1 MPVNINKLKSRQKFK
16 HFVYTFMNSY
26 GTETAAD
33 KTMRSEFVP
42 KNLKL
47 KLMEELNKSD
57 NDRNRIEDISDMGL
71 YIHSS
76 CSELGY
82 YHSITS
88 SAIKWAIAMYVD
100 SNEIKRIFDVIIA
113 DVGKI
118 TDSDIKFILSKYKY
132 DQELKASG
140 FEPTESVDSIMSI
153 FREKEYDPTKTMLN
167 YYGSSIWFRIMRV
180 TMKNSINMFNGTY
193 GNLFETRED
202 NNSNDTENS
211 TSDNNNGS
219 TSNKDSDLYKEFIN
233 KKDSFLRMSE
243 ENNRH
248 KLNKIISETNVEE
261 DGDSDDND
269 NDNGDGDDD
278 DNDNNNY
285 SNNNVDQT
293 INYENNNYNVN
304 ENSNID
310 NIEIIENVKND
321 FKTNYQQDFNYNVDT
336 NDYDDSNYYAS
347 GSGNVNINANK
358 TKVNRKLIFDNNGD
372 NIGDFEIIKKDI
384 EKNRINI
391 EKIKNK
397 YEWPA
402 EFNVSKES
410 SIVGDDG
417 NDKLIIV
424 NNGTGNKTPINNG
437 NTAFDIYDVEENID
451 EKNYIEYNGNEKDS
465 FITTTD
471 DEEGDDYGDDDDED
485 GNVDKVYGKDGEIN
499 IDEEINN
506 EITNYENLNNESDLI
521 VESVDKN
528 KDVYDTLNN
537 NLPNFKEEEENE
549 KNLVKYKS
557 LTNLPKIIVNNNN
570 NNDEDKD
577 ENFLKYI
584 ESHIDSMP
592 LLNKNVLKNDN
603 KGDDDFLSY
612 IEKRIDMSIG
622 LLHSKDSLFVN
633 VPQLSNINKTKPG
646 CVLKEIL
653 SDDEDVTNL
662 NIIKEKYDK
671 TCVKDD
677 NLNNSNNVDLEIN
690 ENDVEIKLKD
700 VNNLKEEI
708 KEKDCNVVQMSS
720 NVVDLNETDVN
731 NYFKNLEKYDKSEDS
746 LICDKEIED
755 IFAGC
760 FDETSSST
768 TSSSVEI
775 VDTT

>member
-1 MPVNINKLKSRQKFK
+1 MPVNINKLKSRQKIK

-202 NNSNDTENS
+202 NNSNDMENS
-211 TSDNNNGS
+211 TGDNNNGS
-219 TSNKDSDLYKEFIN
+219 TTNKDADLYREFIN

-261 DGDSDDND
+261 DGDSDDDDDDNNGND
-269 NDNGDGDDD
+269 DDDD
-278 DNDNNNY
+278 DNDKNIY

-293 INYENNNYNVN
+293 FNNYNVN

-321 FKTNYQQDFNYNVDT
+321 VKTNYKQNFNYNVDT
-336 NDYDDSNYYAS
+336 DDYDDSSYAS
-347 GSGNVNINANK
+347 GSGNVNINK
-358 TKVNRKLIFDNNGD
+358 TKVNRKLIFDNNED

-402 EFNVSKES
+402 VLNASNES

-437 NTAFDIYDVEENID
+437 NTDFDIYDIEENIN
-451 EKNYIEYNGNEKDS
+451 EKDYTEFNDNEKDS
-465 FITTTD
+465 FITTE
-471 DEEGDDYGDDDDED
+471 EEGSDEYDDDD
-485 GNVDKVYGKDGEIN
+485 NVDKFYGRDSENN
-499 IDEEINN
+499 IDDIINN
-506 EITNYENLNNESDLI
+506 EIINDTYLNNQSDLI
-521 VESVDKN
+521 LESIKNN
-528 KDVYDTLNN
+528 KDAYDTLNN
-537 NLPNFKEEEENE
+537 NLPSIKEEEYE

-557 LTNLPKIIVNNNN
+557 LTNLPKIKVNNN
-570 NNDEDKD
+570 DDDDDKD
-577 ENFLKYI
+577 EDFLKCI

-592 LLNKNVLKNDN
+592 LLNKNVLKNKN
-603 KGDDDFLSY
+603 KVDDDFLSY

-622 LLHSKDSLFVN
+622 GLFHFKDSLFVN
-633 VPQLSNINKTKPG
+633 VPQRSNINIKKSG

-653 SDDEDVTNL
+653 SDDDDINNL
-662 NIIKEKYDK
+662 NIIKEIKEKDDK
-671 TCVKDD
+671 TFVKDD
-677 NLNNSNNVDLEIN
+677 GLNNSINVDLEIN
-690 ENDVEIKLKD
+690 GNDFEIKLND
-700 VNNLKEEI
+700 VNNLKTEL
-708 KEKDCNVVQMSS
+708 KEKYGNVEMSS
-720 NVVDLNETDVN
+720 NVVDLNVSDV
-731 NYFKNLEKYDKSEDS
+731 KNDCKNVEKYNKSEDS

-755 IFAGC
+755 IFADC

-768 TSSSVEI
+768 TSSSIES

>member
-1 MPVNINKLKSRQKFK
+1 MPVNINKLKSRQKIK

-202 NNSNDTENS
+202 NNSNDMENS
-211 TSDNNNGS
+211 TGDNNNGS
-219 TSNKDSDLYKEFIN
+219 TTNKDADLYREFIN

-261 DGDSDDND
+261 DGDSDDYD
-269 NDNGDGDDD
+269 DDNGNDDDD
-278 DNDNNNY
+278 DNNDKNIY

-293 INYENNNYNVN
+293 FNNYNVN

-321 FKTNYQQDFNYNVDT
+321 VKTNYKQNFNYNVDT
-336 NDYDDSNYYAS
+336 DDYDDSSYAS
-347 GSGNVNINANK
+347 GSGNVNINK
-358 TKVNRKLIFDNNGD
+358 TKVNRKLIFDNNED

-402 EFNVSKES
+402 VLNASNES

-437 NTAFDIYDVEENID
+437 NTDFDIYDIEENIN
-451 EKNYIEYNGNEKDS
+451 EKHYTEFNDNEKDS
-465 FITTTD
+465 FITTE
-471 DEEGDDYGDDDDED
+471 EEGSDDYDDDD
-485 GNVDKVYGKDGEIN
+485 NVDKFYGRDSENN
-499 IDEEINN
+499 IDDKINN
-506 EITNYENLNNESDLI
+506 EIINDTYLNNQSDLI
-521 VESVDKN
+521 LESIKNN
-528 KDVYDTLNN
+528 KDAYDTLNN
-537 NLPNFKEEEENE
+537 NLPSIKEEEYE

-557 LTNLPKIIVNNNN
+557 LTNLPKIKVNNN
-570 NNDEDKD
+570 DDDDDKD
-577 ENFLKYI
+577 EDFLKCI

-592 LLNKNVLKNDN
+592 LLNKNVLKNKN
-603 KGDDDFLSY
+603 KVDDDFLSY

-622 LLHSKDSLFVN
+622 GLFHFKDSLFVN
-633 VPQLSNINKTKPG
+633 VPQRSNINIKKSG

-653 SDDEDVTNL
+653 SDDDDINNL
-662 NIIKEKYDK
+662 NIIKEIKEKDDK
-671 TCVKDD
+671 TFVKDD
-677 NLNNSNNVDLEIN
+677 GLNNSINVDLEIN
-690 ENDVEIKLKD
+690 GNDFEIKLND
-700 VNNLKEEI
+700 VNNLKTEL
-708 KEKDCNVVQMSS
+708 KEKYGNVEMSS
-720 NVVDLNETDVN
+720 NVVDLNASDV
-731 NYFKNLEKYDKSEDS
+731 KNDCKNVDKYNKSEDS

-755 IFAGC
+755 IFADC

-768 TSSSVEI
+768 TSSSIEI